1 MNIELSIQEAESIA
15 KRALDL
21 AIPPASW
28 DAVPSVMKLQ
38 VIAGT
43 INIINA
49 LQLLGYRVSRPL
61 EVIKT

>member
-1 MNIELSIQEAESIA
+1 MTIELSIQEAESVA

-21 AIPPASW
+21 AVPPASW

-43 INIINA
+43 INIVNA

-61 EVIKT
+61 KEV